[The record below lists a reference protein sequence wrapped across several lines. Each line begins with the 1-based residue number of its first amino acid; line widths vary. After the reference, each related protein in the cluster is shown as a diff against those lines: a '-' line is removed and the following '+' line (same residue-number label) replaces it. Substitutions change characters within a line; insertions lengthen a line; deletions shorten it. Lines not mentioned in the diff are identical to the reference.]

1 MPAAVTADPPP
12 AGARTRSPDRLWQLA
27 RAVLFELDPERAH
40 EIALGAMELP
50 GAHRLLRR
58 RYGSRA
64 GNGAVATAA
73 TVMGLE
79 FPNRVGLAAG
89 LDKNGSHIDAL
100 GALGFGHLEV
110 GTVTPRPQ
118 PGNPKPRMFR
128 LTAHEALVNR
138 MGFNNDGVDAL
149 VERASRR
156 RWTGVLGVN
165 IGKNAATPNECA
177 TDDYLHCL
185 GRVWPVADYVSVN
198 ISSPNT
204 AGLRDLQHGD
214 ALARLLDALGE
225 ARERLATEH
234 GVRRPIVVKIAPD
247 MDDDA
252 LDGFASAVTERGI
265 DGVICGNTTRA
276 RDAVA
281 GHLHARED
289 GGLSGAP
296 LRALADDRLA
306 ALRAVLPTSVAL
318 FGAGGVDSF
327 EAGAAKLRAGADLVQ
342 VYTGLIY
349 RGPALI
355 GELLQ

>member
-1 MPAAVTADPPP
+1 MPPVDPPP
-12 AGARTRSPDRLWQLA
+12 GDTPPSSPDRLWQLA

-50 GAHRLLRR
+50 GAHGLLRR

-64 GNGAVATAA
+64 GSGPAAGAA
-73 TVMGLE
+73 TIMGLE

-89 LDKNGSHIDAL
+89 LDKDGAHIDAL

-110 GTVTPRPQ
+110 GTVTPRAQ

-128 LTAHEALVNR
+128 LTAHAALVNR

-156 RWTGVLGVN
+156 CWTGVLGVN
-165 IGKNAATPNECA
+165 IGKNAATPNERA

-185 GRVWPVADYVSVN
+185 ERVWPVADYVSVN

-214 ALARLLDALGE
+214 ALARLLDALCA
-225 ARERLATEH
+225 ARERLAAEH
-234 GVRRPIVVKIAPD
+234 GKRRPVVVKIAPD
-247 MDDDA
+247 MDDEG
-252 LDGFASAVTERGI
+252 LDGFASAVARRGI
-265 DGVICGNTTRA
+265 DGVICGNTTRT

-296 LRALADDRLA
+296 LRPLADERLV
-306 ALRAVLPTSVAL
+306 ALRSRLPDSVAL
-318 FGAGGVDSF
+318 FGAGGIDSF
-327 EAGAAKLRAGADLVQ
+327 EAGAAKLDAGADLVQ

-355 GELLQ
+355 QELLQ